1 MDAQP
6 GPLDAPSAPT
16 VGSLWSD
23 VSGLELED
31 ELLQWPADVF
41 ALAGTI
47 LRRTHAYRFAVSPP
61 AGRHWPPRPHWND
74 VVSDAAEHWCGW
86 VDEPQ
91 GEAPT
96 LLTDAWALLCKES
109 GTPVDDVRQ
118 GSHWPLVEALLPNA
132 PARLELGPGLRPRL
146 PIAGTHFVDV
156 SAPAVAQLNAR
167 GVLAQ
172 AGAIDT
178 LPFPDRT
185 FDLVCAFDVI

>member
-118 GSHWPLVEALLPNA
+118 GSHWPLVEALLTLLSVSDEGRRRLDDVADHRRKLLDERLGDWDDDELAGFAELLARYNA
-132 PARLELGPGLRPRL
+132 TLEARP
-146 PIAGTHFVDV
+146 T
-156 SAPAVAQLNAR
+156 S
-167 GVLAQ
+167 
-172 AGAIDT
+172 
-178 LPFPDRT
+178 
-185 FDLVCAFDVI
+185 